1 MPPPKTCPGAGHFP
15 DLPGRGQAGP
25 PRRGDYRRDR
35 PGRRRQQGPTE
46 EEQTPEHR
54 SPRTCPSRSAS
65 SSRTSARPPSS
76 PPRSTAGGSGTIIDA
91 QKGWIL
97 TNNHVVGGEA
107 KAGEKERVRL
117 DVTLDNGRKVQATIL
132 GQDPK
137 TDIALIKIQDSDLKQ
152 LEQSGIKL
160 SSIKLGDSSNMEV
173 GDWVLAIGAPFG
185 LAQTVTAGII
195 SATGRSNVGI
205 VGIEDFIQ
213 TDAPS
218 TPATAAA
225 PWSTSRA
232 SRSGSTPPSPPAVS
246 PAATVGS
253 DLPFRPPWSSR
264 SCRTGGGASD
274 RCGYLGVAIRG
285 LDQSPGLAKT
295 SA

>member
-1 MPPPKTCPGAGHFP
+1 
-15 DLPGRGQAGP
+15 
-25 PRRGDYRRDR
+25 
-35 PGRRRQQGPTE
+35 
-46 EEQTPEHR
+46 
-54 SPRTCPSRSAS
+54 
-65 SSRTSARPPSS
+65 
-76 PPRSTAGGSGTIIDA
+76 
-91 QKGWIL
+91 
-97 TNNHVVGGEA
+97 VVGGEA

-246 PAATVGS
+246 PAANVGIGFAIPTAMVEQI
-253 DLPFRPPWSSR
+253 LPDWRRGVRSLRLPGRSHSRTRPEP
-264 SCRTGGGASD
+264 GGWPRRA
-274 RCGYLGVAIRG
+274 A
-285 LDQSPGLAKT
+285 
-295 SA
+295 